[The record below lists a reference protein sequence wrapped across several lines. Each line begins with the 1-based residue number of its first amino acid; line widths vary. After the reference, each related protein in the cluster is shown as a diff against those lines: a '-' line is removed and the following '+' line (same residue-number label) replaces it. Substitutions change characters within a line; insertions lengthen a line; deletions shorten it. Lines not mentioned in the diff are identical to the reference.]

1 MILIIKVYFSSAGL
15 GLVTLTAAM
24 DDALSTGKAVG
35 GATVVVMFQLQPE
48 MLVMALGL
56 FGG

>member
-15 GLVTLTAAM
+15 GLVTLRGAM
-24 DDALSTGKAVG
+24 DDALSTGKEVG

-56 FGG
+56 LGG